1 MRKFKL
7 IKLYPGSP
15 KLGATVVD
23 TNINNGAKDA
33 YFSENWGKS
42 NSGSAFI
49 IGKNHDCENQPEF
62 WQEIIEKDYQI
73 LKLSLQRSVKPE
85 VVDVSDSGEE
95 YILSLLKCNGN
106 SIHSVKRLSDGEIFT
121 VGDNIQYYHKNTKI
135 KSIYYNEHNQLSFKV
150 EGVSAPLTG
159 VFGTSKLDKVKE
171 VLFTTED
178 GVDIFEGDKYY
189 SINANLK
196 EKIQEIFTT
205 KDTIKS
211 CFYRYFSTKKAA
223 EDYIIRNKPCLSI
236 QDVDSISE
244 WDELI
249 ESLEELVK
257 SRL

>member
-42 NSGSAFI
+42 NSASAFI

-62 WQEIIEKDYQI
+62 WQEIVEKDYQI

-106 SIHSVKRLSDGEIFT
+106 SIHSVKRLSDGEVFT
-121 VGDNIQYYHKNTKI
+121 VGDKI
-135 KSIYYNEHNQLSFKV
+135 DDKYLGTVSIRGFKIINNKMHIIYLDYDY
-150 EGVSAPLTG
+150 PLEKTI
-159 VFGTSKLDKVKE
+159 KLKE
-171 VLFTTED
+171 VLFRTED

-223 EDYIIRNKPCLSI
+223 EDYIIRNKLCLSI

-244 WDELI
+244 WDGLI